1 MERERFVDKIALVTG
16 GANGLGRGMVE
27 QLVKEGAQV
36 AIFDIEDDTRRSF
49 CALRPLLAL
58 YPIFEKEGKERGHCA
73 RSGENNIR
81 GGLYE
86 GREGMLATMRAKFA
100 DGVTSSHQGHHHW
113 IELTGEETAR
123 SHWSLQ
129 DDLYDAQRGGEFV
142 GRAHYD
148 NEYVKIDGRWYFAKM
163 SLTYLRGEANI
174 KKRYEDCANA
184 YQVFMM

>member
-1 MERERFVDKIALVTG
+1 MATVEELEKRIGDLEDMRAIERLQAEYWDTLDAKDWDGLRACLVEDFVFV
-16 GANGLGRGMVE
+16 
-27 QLVKEGAQV
+27 
-36 AIFDIEDDTRRSF
+36 
-49 CALRPLLAL
+49 
-58 YPIFEKEGKERGHCA
+58 
-73 RSGENNIR
+73 NNTT

-100 DGVTSSHQGHHHW
+100 DGVTSSHQGHHQW

-184 YQVFMM
+184 YKVFMM

>member
-1 MERERFVDKIALVTG
+1 MATLKELEKRIIVQEDIRAIERLQANYWDTLDAKDWDGLRACLAEDFVFINNTTG
-16 GANGLGRGMVE
+16 GR
-27 QLVKEGAQV
+27 
-36 AIFDIEDDTRRSF
+36 
-49 CALRPLLAL
+49 
-58 YPIFEKEGKERGHCA
+58 
-73 RSGENNIR
+73 
-81 GGLYE
+81 YE
-86 GREGMLATMRAKFA
+86 GREGMLATMQAKFA

-113 IELTGEETAR
+113 VELTGERTAI

-129 DDLYDAQRGGEFV
+129 DDLYDAEKGGEFV

-148 NEYVKIDGRWYFAKM
+148 NAYAKIDGRWRFTEM